1 MGYKGTKIHNSWR
14 GMRERC
20 NNPNHKHYKHYGGR
34 GIKVCEEWNNSFHS
48 FLFWSNN
55 NGYAEGLSIDRKDND
70 GNYEPDNCRWANAK
84 TQNRNSRHN
93 ILVVINGV
101 TKALSQWAEEH
112 NLTYGTLKWRYYQ
125 GLRGLDL
132 IAPIT
137 RYSIE
142 FSRRNPN
149 GKVSICNHKSG

>member
-1 MGYKGTKIHNSWR
+1 MSARGTKIHNSWR

-20 NNPNHKHYKHYGGR
+20 SNPNHVGYKNYGGR
-34 GIKVCEEWNNSFHS
+34 GIKVCEEWDNSFDS
-48 FLFWSNN
+48 FLFWAIN
-55 NGYAEGLSIDRKDND
+55 NGYKEGLTIDRINNN
-70 GNYEPDNCRWANAK
+70 GNYEPYNCRWSDTK
-84 TQNRNSRHN
+84 TQSINTSRNVHET
-93 ILVVINGV
+93 INGV
-101 TKALSQWAEEH
+101 TKTLKEWANEF

-149 GKVSICNHKSG
+149 GKISICNHKSG